1 MRVKLASPV
10 LNLNNLLNAMNI
22 EICQIVMQS
31 RIDYEVRRLHSLPRS
46 NAESG
51 LKQGII
57 SLSSWLAV
65 PAGDFAF
72 IKLFGL
78 ALNRRSDP
86 RLVYNSGLLFEPV
99 VELFIEPVLLYC
111 GSI

>member
-31 RIDYEVRRLHSLPRS
+31 RIDCEVRRLRLPRS